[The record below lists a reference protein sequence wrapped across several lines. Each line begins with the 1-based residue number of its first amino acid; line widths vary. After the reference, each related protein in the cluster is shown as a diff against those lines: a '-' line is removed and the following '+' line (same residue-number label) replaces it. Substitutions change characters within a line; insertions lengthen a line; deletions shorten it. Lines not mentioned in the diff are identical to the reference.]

1 MNIPQIKENA
11 YDIVRYAYNGDE
23 RLTEKL
29 VEFYQEGI
37 KNPTVAKLVSKQAI
51 HDGTQRYNEYLQ
63 EDIALLR
70 GKPIDLIKEFAG
82 RMILAMC
89 NITEAEQKSPLKEI
103 YENFNQKFKQLYPQT
118 HKLREKIISEGRV
131 CLNEI
136 KPCMPKGIEK
146 ILKFARY
153 V

>member
-1 MNIPQIKENA
+1 MK
-11 YDIVRYAYNGDE
+11 
-23 RLTEKL
+23 
-29 VEFYQEGI
+29 
-37 KNPTVAKLVSKQAI
+37 
-51 HDGTQRYNEYLQ
+51 
-63 EDIALLR
+63 
-70 GKPIDLIKEFAG
+70 G

-136 KPCMPKGIEK
+136 KPCMQKGIK
-146 ILKFARY
+146 KTLKFARY